1 MSLQIISA
9 ELLKELDILSLP
21 LKGSPIYASLQ
32 NLKNSYY
39 GSYVTYRKVIYP
51 LTLEGGPYAISQK
64 EFLDSGVNFLNQIA
78 VFMNT
83 VVIENQE
90 YTSQKLEVS
99 RKEIIKQSLFL
110 TGALL
115 LISIIF
121 FIVNSR
127 IINPII
133 GLTENIL
140 LLGNRKTDVSIP
152 YLTSANEIGEIAR
165 AVDVFKKTLL
175 SLDKNLFDLET
186 VSNDRSQL
194 IVELEKTL
202 EEVKNLRKII
212 PICSYCKNIRN
223 DQGYYEEIESYF
235 SKHSGADFSH
245 TICPEC
251 LNKHYPDIFK
261 KMEKD
266 S

>member
-21 LKGSPIYASLQ
+21 FKGSPIDASLE
-32 NLKNSYY
+32 NLKSSYY
-39 GSYVTYRKVIYP
+39 KNYVTYREIIHP
-51 LTLEGGPYAISQK
+51 LTLEGGPYPLPQK
-64 EFLDSGVNFLNQIA
+64 EFLNYGVNFLNQIA
-78 VFMNT
+78 VFMDT
-83 VVIENQE
+83 IVIQNRE
-90 YTSQKLEVS
+90 YTSQKLADGK
-99 RKEIIKQSLFL
+99 KEIIKQSLFL
-110 TGALL
+110 TGSLL
-115 LISIIF
+115 LLSIIF

-127 IINPII
+127 IINPIVR
-133 GLTENIL
+133 LTENIL
-140 LLGNRKTDVSIP
+140 LLGKRKTDVSIP
-152 YLTSANEIGEIAR
+152 YLTSGNEIGEIAR

-175 SLDKNLFDLET
+175 SQDKNIIDLEK
-186 VSNDRSQL
+186 VSNDRAKL

-202 EEVKNLRKII
+202 EEVKKLREII

-245 TICPEC
+245 TICPDC
-251 LNKHYPDIFK
+251 INKYYPEISK
-261 KMEKD
+261 KVKRD